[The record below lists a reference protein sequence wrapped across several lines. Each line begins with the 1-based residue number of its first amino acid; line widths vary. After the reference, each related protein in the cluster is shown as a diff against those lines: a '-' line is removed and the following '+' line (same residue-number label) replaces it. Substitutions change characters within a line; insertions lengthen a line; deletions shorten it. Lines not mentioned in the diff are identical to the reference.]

1 MEVNGEVVKEVSR
14 DVKVNGG
21 VTKEAEKVKG
31 VAEEILF
38 VPGVLYRDCPTSA
51 SNMPEQANLLFLH
64 TEKCARRADTNVE
77 RPNITMKDEVGGFS
91 FCNYLE
97 VTARLKKEKRDK
109 EENKEGDNENC
120 VTSVTIEDLV
130 TLLDENII
138 IIACDESSW
147 VVDSGA
153 ASHVTSRIDFF
164 SSYTLGDFRTLT
176 MGNETVSKVVGID
189 TIYLETSTESKLVLN
204 NVKHAPEIRLR
215 LISVGMVDNEGYV
228 STNDVESAS
237 SSTLWHKRLSHIS
250 EKGLNVL
257 AKKRLLSNFE
267 SPKLEKC
274 VQCLD
279 RKQNRVSFKSHPPS
293 RKTELL
299 ELVHSDLC
307 GPMKTRTL
315 GSALYFVTFIDD
327 CLRKLWIYVLKSK
340 DQVLGVFKQFQ
351 ASVERE
357 TGKKLK
363 CIRTDNSGEYC
374 GPFEEYY
381 ERSKLDAKT
390 RQCILIGYDLDKF
403 GYRLYNLV
411 EKKLVRSRDIV
422 FMENQTIED
431 IDKMEKLESSSSDGV
446 RYKKFESLIGEQ
458 GYKKTSSDHCVFVKS
473 LSDDDFIIFF
483 LYVNDMLIVE
493 NNASTIDELKK
504 QLCKS
509 FALKDL
515 GHAKQI
521 LGIRITRIKD
531 ERKLYLSQEK
541 YIEPVLER
549 FNVKN
554 AKVVNTSLASKEHW
568 EVVKWILRYLRGTS
582 ADCLCFEGSD
592 PILKGYTDAD
602 MAGDLVENLLLEL
615 YLHFQEELYHDSRSW
630 KSVLHYL
637 QLKLSILQLLKLI
650 RISCYE
656 FLQATDALSESNLIG
671 SGSFGSVYK
680 GILGSGT
687 AIAVKVFNLQVDEAF
702 KSFDMECEILR
713 NLRHMN
719 LRLSIMIDVAC
730 ALEYL
735 HHGCS
740 SPVIHCD
747 LKPSNVL
754 LDEDMVAHLSDFGIS
769 KLLGEDESDLYT
781 KTVATL
787 GYIAPEYGR
796 NGLVSKKCDV
806 YSYGIMLLETFTRRK
821 PNEFEGDLSLKQ
833 WVSYSLQEAVMD
845 VVDANLL
852 TSSGNRLQ
860 KELDVVASIMKV
872 TIDCCVESP
881 A

>member
-1 MEVNGEVVKEVSR
+1 MTSMDFAKSNVLNEEIRWKSQDSSLSDVLVTGARGRIKNHSAQNGEHYRSKSR
-14 DVKVNGG
+14 GKFKNIKCYHCGL
-21 VTKEAEKVKG
+21 KG
-31 VAEEILF
+31 
-38 VPGVLYRDCPTSA
+38 
-51 SNMPEQANLLFLH
+51 H
-64 TEKCARRADTNVE
+64 TNFFFQK
-77 RPNITMKDEVGGFS
+77 
-91 FCNYLE
+91 
-97 VTARLKKEKRDK
+97 LKKEKRDK

-120 VTSVTIEDLV
+120 VTSVTTEDLV

-153 ASHVTSRIDFF
+153 ASHVISRIDFF

-189 TIYLETSTESKLVLN
+189 TICLETSTESKLVLN

-215 LISVGMVDNEGYV
+215 LISFGMVDNEGYV

-293 RKTELL
+293 KKTELL

-390 RQCILIGYDLDKF
+390 RQRILIGYDLDEF

-446 RYKKFESLIGEQ
+446 GMRALKNKWVFKVKFEEHNLKPRYKARLVVKGFGQRKGIDFDKIFSPIVKMTFICTVLGLTTSLDLEIEQMDVKTTFLRGEQ

-531 ERKLYLSQEK
+531 ERKLYLSQKK

-554 AKVVNTSLASKEHW
+554 AKVVNTSLAGHMKLSRKLCPTMKEEKRASLKFLENPGKEHW

-582 ADCLCFEGSD
+582 VDCLCFEGSD

-602 MAGDLVENLLLEL
+602 MAGNFSTSLVKFYANSCKIRGRIPDEVGNLSSLLDLDLSGNNLVGLIPTSIGKMENLQRFDL
-615 YLHFQEELYHDSRSW
+615 
-630 KSVLHYL
+630 
-637 QLKLSILQLLKLI
+637 
-650 RISCYE
+650 
-656 FLQATDALSESNLIG
+656 ATDALSESNLIG

-719 LRLSIMIDVAC
+719 LVKVITSCSNLDFKALV
-730 ALEYL
+730 LEYMPN
-735 HHGCS
+735 GS
-740 SPVIHCD
+740 
-747 LKPSNVL
+747 
-754 LDEDMVAHLSDFGIS
+754 LD
-769 KLLGEDESDLYT
+769 K
-781 KTVATL
+781 
-787 GYIAPEYGR
+787 
-796 NGLVSKKCDV
+796 
-806 YSYGIMLLETFTRRK
+806 
-821 PNEFEGDLSLKQ
+821 
-833 WVSYSLQEAVMD
+833 
-845 VVDANLL
+845 
-852 TSSGNRLQ
+852 
-860 KELDVVASIMKV
+860 
-872 TIDCCVESP
+872 
-881 A
+881 